1 MKRNPLALLVAAT
14 LSLSPGVSGQ
24 APNSADPRHITLREA
39 VELALKHN
47 HDVRLAGLSVDE
59 KQHAKEAAKSSY
71 FPSVHNDSNF
81 VRVTDTQLLEI
92 KAGSLGTVSGT
103 SVPGDN
109 VILNQG
115 GRNLITTG
123 TQITQPLTSLLKI
136 RRAND
141 MAEADV
147 KVSRAK
153 AQLTSDDA
161 ALAVDEVYYA
171 VLIGQAHRSAT
182 ESRIEAAQALDT
194 ERSEQ
199 VKFGA
204 SLEQESIESRA
215 NFLQAKQELLTTDLQ
230 LTDLK
235 LKLNDLIGLPLNT
248 ALDLDPSVGEVQA
261 SCPIEECVATA
272 KNSHPEIQ
280 AARAEVEKAVA
291 AVRLAKTD
299 IWVPDVD
306 AFARYSHQ
314 DNVPFLAD
322 NFGTFGIHFSYDLFD
337 GGHKHA
343 ILHERESQLS
353 EAQENLAK
361 ASDEVE
367 LQVQTAYNK
376 LERTGQMLKVSEE
389 ILALRT
395 ESNRVQQQ
403 ELLRGAALKS
413 QAATASAQEFD
424 AKALLLQSQLD
435 HSSAH
440 DEFVRAMG
448 GTPE

>member
-1 MKRNPLALLVAAT
+1 MKRNTLALLVAAT
-14 LSLSPGVSGQ
+14 LWFSLNVAGQ
-24 APNSADPRHITLREA
+24 TPNSAEPRHITLREA

-47 HDVRLAGLSVDE
+47 HDVRLGGLSVEE
-59 KQHAKEAAKSSY
+59 KQHAKDAEKSSY
-71 FPSVHNDSNF
+71 FPSIHNDSNF
-81 VRVTDTQLLEI
+81 LRVTNTQLIAI

-103 SVPGDN
+103 SIPGETD
-109 VILNQG
+109 ILNQG
-115 GRNLITTG
+115 GRGMVTSG

-141 MAEADV
+141 IAQADV
-147 KVSRAK
+147 KVSRAM
-153 AQLTSDDA
+153 AQLTNNDA
-161 ALAVDEVYYA
+161 ALAVHEVYYA
-171 VLIGQAHRSAT
+171 VLIAQAHRGAT
-182 ESRIEAAQALDT
+182 EARIEAARDLEG
-194 ERSEQ
+194 ERVAQ

-248 ALDLDPSVGEVQA
+248 ALDLDPSVGEVQS

-272 KNSHPEIQ
+272 KNAHPEIQ
-280 AARAEVEKAVA
+280 VAHAEVEKAVA
-291 AVRLAKTD
+291 AVGLAKTD
-299 IWVPDVD
+299 IWVPDIA
-306 AFARYSHQ
+306 AFGRYSHQ

-337 GGHKHA
+337 GGKKHA
-343 ILHERESQLS
+343 VLHERESQLS
-353 EAQENLAK
+353 EAKEKLAK
-361 ASDEVE
+361 VADEVE
-367 LQVQTAYNK
+367 LEVQTAHNK
-376 LERTGQMLKVSEE
+376 LERTEQMLKVSEE
-389 ILALRT
+389 ILALRS

-413 QAATASAQEFD
+413 QAATASAQELD

-435 HSSAH
+435 YARAH

>member
-141 MAEADV
+141 LAEADV
-147 KVSRAK
+147 QVSRAK

-204 SLEQESIESRA
+204 SLE
-215 NFLQAKQELLTTDLQ
+215 
-230 LTDLK
+230 
-235 LKLNDLIGLPLNT
+235 
-248 ALDLDPSVGEVQA
+248 
-261 SCPIEECVATA
+261 
-272 KNSHPEIQ
+272 
-280 AARAEVEKAVA
+280 
-291 AVRLAKTD
+291 
-299 IWVPDVD
+299 
-306 AFARYSHQ
+306 
-314 DNVPFLAD
+314 
-322 NFGTFGIHFSYDLFD
+322 
-337 GGHKHA
+337 
-343 ILHERESQLS
+343 
-353 EAQENLAK
+353 
-361 ASDEVE
+361 
-367 LQVQTAYNK
+367 
-376 LERTGQMLKVSEE
+376 
-389 ILALRT
+389 
-395 ESNRVQQQ
+395 
-403 ELLRGAALKS
+403 
-413 QAATASAQEFD
+413 
-424 AKALLLQSQLD
+424 
-435 HSSAH
+435 
-440 DEFVRAMG
+440 
-448 GTPE
+448 

>member
-1 MKRNPLALLVAAT
+1 MKRKALALLVAVT
-14 LSLSPGVSGQ
+14 LWTSPGVARQTPS
-24 APNSADPRHITLREA
+24 SAAHRHITLHEA

-47 HDVRLAGLSVDE
+47 HDVRLAGFSVDE
-59 KQHAKEAAKSSY
+59 KQHAKEAEKSSY
-71 FPSVHNDSNF
+71 FPSIRNESNLA
-81 VRVTDTQLLEI
+81 RLTDTQLIEI
-92 KAGSLGTVSGT
+92 QAGSLGTVTGT
-103 SVPGDN
+103 PIPAENS
-109 VILNQG
+109 IINQG
-115 GRNLITTG
+115 GHTLTTSG

-141 MAEADV
+141 IAQAEVD
-147 KVSRAK
+147 VSRARS
-153 AQLTSDDA
+153 QLTSNNV
-161 ALAVDEVYYA
+161 ALAVHEVYYA
-171 VLIGQAHRSAT
+171 VLIAQAHRDAT
-182 ESRIEAAQALDT
+182 QARIEAAQDLET
-194 ERSEQ
+194 ERTAQ

-215 NFLQAKQELLTTDLQ
+215 NSLQAKQELLTTDLQ

-235 LKLNDLIGLPLNT
+235 LKLNDLTGLPLNT
-248 ALDLDPSVGEVQA
+248 ALDLDPTVGEVQE
-261 SCPIEECVATA
+261 SCPRDDCVATA
-272 KNSHPEIQ
+272 KNSHPEIR

-291 AVRLAKTD
+291 ATRLAKTD

-306 AFARYSHQ
+306 AFGRYSYQ
-314 DNVPFLAD
+314 NNVPFLAR

-337 GGHKHA
+337 AGKKRA
-343 ILHERESQLS
+343 VLHERQSQLS

-361 ASDEVE
+361 VTDEVE
-367 LQVQTAYNK
+367 LQVQTALNK
-376 LERTGQMLKVSEE
+376 LERTQQMLKVSEE
-389 ILALRT
+389 ILALRQ

-435 HSSAH
+435 YARAH

-448 GTPE
+448 ATPE

>member
-1 MKRNPLALLVAAT
+1 MKRKVLALLVAAT
-14 LSLSPGVSGQ
+14 LWTSPGIAGQ
-24 APNSADPRHITLREA
+24 TPNSAGPRHITLREA

-47 HDVRLAGLSVDE
+47 HDVRLAGFSVDE
-59 KQHAKEAAKSSY
+59 KQHAKEAEKSSY
-71 FPSVHNDSNF
+71 FPSIHNDSILA
-81 VRVTDTQLLEI
+81 RLTDTQLI
-92 KAGSLGTVSGT
+92 QIQAGSLGTVSGT
-103 SVPGDN
+103 PVPVEN
-109 VILNQG
+109 SIINQG
-115 GRNLITTG
+115 GRTLTTSG

-141 MAEADV
+141 IAQAEV
-147 KVSRAK
+147 EVSRAK
-153 AQLTSDDA
+153 GQLTSNDV
-161 ALAVDEVYYA
+161 ALTVHEVYYA
-171 VLIGQAHRSAT
+171 VLIAQAHRDAT
-182 ESRIEAAQALDT
+182 QARIEAAQDLET
-194 ERSEQ
+194 ERTAQ

-248 ALDLDPSVGEVQA
+248 ALDLDPTVGEVQE
-261 SCPIEECVATA
+261 SCPRDECVATA
-272 KNSHPEIQ
+272 KNSHPEIR

-291 AVRLAKTD
+291 AARLAKTD

-306 AFARYSHQ
+306 AFGRYSYQ
-314 DNVPFLAD
+314 NNVPFLAR
-322 NFGTFGIHFSYDLFD
+322 NFGTLGIHFSYDLFD
-337 GGHKHA
+337 AGKKRA
-343 ILHERESQLS
+343 VLHERQSQLS

-361 ASDEVE
+361 VTDEVE
-367 LQVQTAYNK
+367 LQVQTALNK
-376 LERTGQMLKVSEE
+376 LERTQQMLKVSEE
-389 ILALRT
+389 ILALRQ

-435 HSSAH
+435 YARAH

-448 GTPE
+448 ATPE